1 MLNNGLQKWPL
12 VRRFAFSLLKDLWG
26 KTHIKYLKTPFMFLD
41 SLTLLKRD
49 GLEARQCQPTLFMVA
64 NINSLRPWHR
74 ARTEGPFPPPPLLDK
89 EGPPFSLSSALG
101 MTSIASHPTTATAS
115 IHTQLI
121 FLVHLP
127 CARYWLRHFSTIYLY
142 FCNISGHHSSI

>member
-1 MLNNGLQKWPL
+1 
-12 VRRFAFSLLKDLWG
+12 
-26 KTHIKYLKTPFMFLD
+26 MFLD

-49 GLEARQCQPTLFMVA
+49 GLEARQCQPMLFMVA

-74 ARTEGPFPPPPLLDK
+74 ARTEGPFPPPFSSTGQRGTARLSELCTGD
-89 EGPPFSLSSALG
+89 GIHRLPPC
-101 MTSIASHPTTATAS
+101 TVCRPTAATAS

-127 CARYWLRHFSTIYLY
+127 CARY
-142 FCNISGHHSSI
+142 